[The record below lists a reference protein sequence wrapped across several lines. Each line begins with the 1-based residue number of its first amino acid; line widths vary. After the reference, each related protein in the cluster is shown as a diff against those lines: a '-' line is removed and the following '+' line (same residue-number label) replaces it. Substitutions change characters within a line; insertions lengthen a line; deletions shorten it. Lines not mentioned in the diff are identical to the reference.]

1 MELPEPPQFDSV
13 TQQIVQ
19 VFILA
24 SRARRYVEAQPLPL
38 TVRDITDVVEA
49 HPIDMPREMLD
60 YIIFALDDKE
70 RSEQSKKNTTEH

>member
-70 RSEQSKKNTTEH
+70 RSEQSQKNTTEH

>member
-1 MELPEPPQFDSV
+1 MELPEPPQFDSI

-38 TVRDITDVVEA
+38 TVRDITDVVDA
-49 HPIDMPREMLD
+49 HPIDMPREILD

-70 RSEQSKKNTTEH
+70 RSEQQKNKSNG